1 MENNGSDLFVI
12 ILLGFF
18 LMLLMVSFIVI
29 MVIYHRQRQLE
40 NRQKVATME
49 AKFENT
55 ILNVEKEIREET
67 LSYVGRELHDNIG
80 QMLSLAK
87 INLGSSRPNGIS
99 ESKSIINEVIK
110 EVRSLSKSLNLD
122 WVESIS
128 LEDYIKK
135 ELEKLRHAEFCEVE
149 WVQEG
154 AELQLAKDK
163 KLILIR
169 VFQEILN
176 NAIKHAAPDLISVG
190 VFNKDGKARIEIKDD
205 GEGFDLTEQS
215 EGSGMSNLKKR
226 METLGGTIEI
236 QSIPEKGTFI
246 KLNLPEQ
253 N

>member
-135 ELEKLRHAEFCEVE
+135 ELEKLKNAEFCEVE

-154 AELQLAKDK
+154 AELHLAKDK

-190 VFNKDGKARIEIKDD
+190 VYNKDGKARIEIKDD

-236 QSIPEKGTFI
+236 QSVPKKGTFI
-246 KLNLPEQ
+246 KLYLPEQ